1 MKQILVLTC
10 CILLLSAALD
20 LRNNIPGNNE
30 IATSSVSGPNT
41 VSKDQQFIRVYAWQA
56 APPVTPIEERKSTNW
71 LWWAIG
77 VALAVGGGVL
87 LYFLIKKNPRQ
98 DVR

>member
-1 MKQILVLTC
+1 MKQILVFTC
-10 CILLLSAALD
+10 CVLLFAAALQIH
-20 LRNNIPGNNE
+20 NNASGNNE
-30 IATSSVSGPNT
+30 TATSSVSGPNT
-41 VSKDQQFIRVYAWQA
+41 VSNDQQFIRSYAWQA
-56 APPVTPIEERKSTNW
+56 APPVTPIEERKSPNW

-77 VALAVGGGVL
+77 VALGVGGGVL